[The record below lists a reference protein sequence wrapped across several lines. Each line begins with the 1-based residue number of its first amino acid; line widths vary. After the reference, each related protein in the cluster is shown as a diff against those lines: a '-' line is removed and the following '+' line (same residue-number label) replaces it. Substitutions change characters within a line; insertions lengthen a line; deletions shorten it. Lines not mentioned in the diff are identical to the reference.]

1 MMPYVRKANKKTPAY
16 SKRKN
21 YNKRRNF
28 NKTVATIAKK
38 AVMRVAETKH
48 VFNNYGAIPD
58 NLYHNTPAKL
68 GDPAKP
74 NLLVTRQGTQD
85 GSGVGAYTARIGDK
99 VNPVGVKIFLTF
111 KQPYDRPN
119 VLYKFLIQ
127 KTRGDTNPVTLP
139 FEDITGVKVID
150 SIDPEKSDG
159 QIVFSRSFT
168 DRSMNWSRHDST
180 LNHNKELTFVKTFW
194 VDLRKYKNYA
204 YSGNNET
211 GGRDFNL
218 IPWLIA
224 YDSFGTLT
232 TDIIAS
238 YRFAYKFYFKDM

>member
-1 MMPYVRKANKKTPAY
+1 M
-16 SKRKN
+16 
-21 YNKRRNF
+21 
-28 NKTVATIAKK
+28 
-38 AVMRVAETKH
+38 
-48 VFNNYGAIPD
+48 
-58 NLYHNTPAKL
+58 
-68 GDPAKP
+68 
-74 NLLVTRQGTQD
+74 
-85 GSGVGAYTARIGDK
+85 
-99 VNPVGVKIFLTF
+99 
-111 KQPYDRPN
+111 
-119 VLYKFLIQ
+119 
-127 KTRGDTNPVTLP
+127 
-139 FEDITGVKVID
+139 ID

-159 QIVFSRSFT
+159 TVIFSRSFT

-194 VDLRKYKNYA
+194 IDLRKYKSYA
-204 YSGNNET
+204 YNGNNES

>member
-1 MMPYVRKANKKTPAY
+1 MYVRRSLRKNTKRKTSRKSVALNKKI
-16 SKRKN
+16 
-21 YNKRRNF
+21 
-28 NKTVATIAKK
+28 ATIAKK

-48 VFNNYGAIPD
+48 VANNFGQIPD
-58 NLYHNTPAKL
+58 NLYHNTAMKL
-68 GDPAKP
+68 GDPVKP
-74 NLLVTRQGTQD
+74 NLLRTSQGNQD

-99 VNPVGVKIFLTF
+99 VNPIGVKIFLTF

-119 VLYKFLIQ
+119 VLYKFVIQ
-127 KTRGDTNPVTLP
+127 KTRGDTNPAALP
-139 FEDITGVKVID
+139 FEDITGVRVID

-180 LNHNKELTFVKTFW
+180 ATHNKELTFVKTFW
-194 VDLRKYKNYA
+194 IDLRKYKSYA
-204 YSGNNET
+204 YNGNNEWS
-211 GGRDFNL
+211 GRDFNM

-232 TDIIAS
+232 TDIVAS
-238 YRFAYKFYFKDM
+238 YRFAYKFYFKDL